1 MNHRLIA
8 LLVLLSSIA
17 LGGCSTAPIVKGN
30 SPDETVFS
38 AQELDSA
45 DVDWPLDVYDPL
57 EGMNRTIYR
66 FNYHADRWVLIPA
79 VNAYRFV
86 TPDIVRKG
94 IVNFF
99 DNIFGIRTLM
109 NQILQG
115 RPVRAL
121 QTTGR
126 IVVNTTLGIGGL
138 IDVATPLG
146 IRYDEEDFGQTLGVW
161 GVKPG
166 AYLVLP
172 FFGPSSLRDGFG
184 LGVDSAFD
192 AWLDP
197 LDFDDHPGRQW
208 VYYPFMVLDTRDRI
222 AFRYYQTG
230 SPFEYELVRRMIRT
244 VREIEVQK

>member
-1 MNHRLIA
+1 MNHRGIA
-8 LLVLLSSIA
+8 LLFLLSTLAIA
-17 LGGCSTAPIVKGN
+17 GCSTAPIVSGAPEEAIY
-30 SPDETVFS
+30 SETV
-38 AQELDSA
+38 QEEDA
-45 DVDWPLDVYDPL
+45 VQPFQIYDPL

-86 TPDIVRKG
+86 TPGFVRTG
-94 IVNFF
+94 VRNFF
-99 DNIFGIRTLM
+99 DNFFGIRTLM

-126 IVVNTTLGIGGL
+126 IAVNTTIGIGGL
-138 IDVATPLG
+138 FDIATPMG
-146 IRYDEEDFGQTLGVW
+146 IPYNKEDFGQTLGVW

-172 FFGPSSLRDGFG
+172 FFGPSSLRDGVG
-184 LGVDSAFD
+184 LGVDSAFQT
-192 AWLDP
+192 WLDP
-197 LDFDDHPGRQW
+197 FNFDDHPGRQYA
-208 VYYPFMVLDTRDRI
+208 YYPLMVLDTRDRI
-222 AFRYYQTG
+222 AFRYYQSG
-230 SPFEYELVRRMIRT
+230 SPFEYELVRRLIHT

>member
-1 MNHRLIA
+1 MNHRLTA
-8 LLVLLSSIA
+8 LLIFLSAVA
-17 LGGCSTAPIVKGN
+17 LGGCSTAPVVKG
-30 SPDETVFS
+30 SAPEETVFS
-38 AQELDSA
+38 AQKLDAS

-86 TPDIVRKG
+86 TPGFVRTG
-94 IVNFF
+94 VSNFF
-99 DNIFGIRTLM
+99 DNFFGIRTLM

-138 IDVATPLG
+138 FDIATPMG
-146 IRYDEEDFGQTLGVW
+146 IPYDAEDFGQTLGVW

-184 LGVDSAFD
+184 LGVDSAFQT
-192 AWLDP
+192 WLDP
-197 LDFDDHPGRQW
+197 LDFDDHSGRQYA
-208 VYYPFMVLDTRDRI
+208 YYPLMVLDTRDRI

-230 SPFEYELVRRMIRT
+230 SPFEYELVRRLIRT